1 MPILEKV
8 IIQNWRNIELQELAF
23 SPNMNCIC
31 GNNGEGKT
39 NLLDAI
45 YYLSMTKSAF
55 GPSDKYNFKR
65 GTSEFA
71 LSGSYL
77 MESGANAKF
86 SIKVNTEGEKKML
99 RNGKA
104 YTKISEHIGCLPI
117 VKVSPSD
124 TALISEGGEERRKFV
139 SGVLS
144 QIDRE
149 HLGALQSFN
158 RMLSQRNA
166 LLKTDNCKDDILE
179 SIDYTLAHYAEK
191 IHSDRKSFTER
202 IKPLVQKYYEMLSD
216 CKEKVD
222 ISYQSDLFK
231 GPYMELLKSTRTKD
245 RLFQYTTIGTQRDDF
260 IFMMDGDPIRKIG
273 SQGQQKCFL
282 VALKFA
288 QYELMKEI
296 YGYPP
301 TLLLDDLFDK
311 LDLNRTENLLQMV
324 CGEEFGQIFISDT
337 NKSRLHEIVDKYT
350 AQSMFYEVKNGVFL
364 L

>member
-1 MPILEKV
+1 MPILEKA
-8 IIQNWRNIELQELAF
+8 IIQNWRNIELQELDF

-55 GPSDKYNFKR
+55 GPSDKYNFRR
-65 GTSEFA
+65 GTNEFA

-86 SIKVNTEGEKKML
+86 SIKVSTDGEKKML
-99 RNGKA
+99 RNGKS

-117 VKVSPSD
+117 VMVSPSD
-124 TALISEGGEERRKFV
+124 TALISDGGEERRKFV

-144 QIDRE
+144 QTNRE
-149 HLGALQSFN
+149 HLVSLQNFN
-158 RMLSQRNA
+158 RMLAQRNT
-166 LLKTDNCKDDILE
+166 LLKSDGYNDEILE
-179 SIDYTLAHYAEK
+179 SIDYTLAHYAER
-191 IHSDRKSFTER
+191 IHTDRKTFTER
-202 IKPLVQKYYEMLSD
+202 IKPLAQKYYEILSD

-222 ISYQSDLFK
+222 ISYQSDLSK
-231 GPYMELLKSTRTKD
+231 GSYVELLKSTRSKD
-245 RLFQYTTIGTQRDDF
+245 RLFQYTTTGTQRDDF
-260 IFMMDGDPIRKIG
+260 IFLMDGDPIRKTG

-288 QYELMKEI
+288 QYELMKDI

-311 LDLNRTENLLQMV
+311 LDLKRTENLLQMV

-337 NKSRLHEIVDKYT
+337 NKGRLHEIVDKYT
-350 AQSMFYEVKNGVFL
+350 AQSMFYEVKNGVFSL
-364 L
+364 